1 MEQSVREPAEG
12 SAMHELA
19 HDPSSRKRFLKLVG
33 GAGAAGAFSIFLAAC
48 GSDDE
53 SDTTGASTSE
63 SEDSGAAASKGDL
76 AIVNYA
82 LTLEYLEAAFYQ
94 DVLKSGQV
102 KDPKIGA
109 AAKMILANEQ
119 EHVAALKATAEK
131 LGGPAAKAPKTDFSS
146 VIDAGPDKILET
158 AATVENL
165 GASAYL
171 GQADKI
177 KSKEVLAAALSIH
190 TVEGRHAALLN
201 FVTGKSIT
209 PDGPFAKPSSM
220 DEVLKQ
226 VKPFLAG

>member
-19 HDPSSRKRFLKLVG
+19 HDPSSRKRFLKMVG

-63 SEDSGAAASKGDL
+63 DSGAAASTKGDL

-131 LGGPAAKAPKTDFSS
+131 LGGPAAKKPKTDFTS

-226 VKPFLAG
+226 VKPFLAS

>member
-19 HDPSSRKRFLKLVG
+19 HDPSSRKRFLKMVG

-63 SEDSGAAASKGDL
+63 DSGAASTKGDL

-102 KDPKIGA
+102 TDPKIGA

-131 LGGPAAKAPKTDFSS
+131 LGGPAAKKPKTDFTS
-146 VIDAGPDKILET
+146 VIDAGPDKILAT

-226 VKPFLAG
+226 VKPFLAS

>member
-19 HDPSSRKRFLKLVG
+19 HDPSSRKRFLKMVG

-63 SEDSGAAASKGDL
+63 DSGAAASTKGDL

-102 KDPKIGA
+102 TDPKIGA

-131 LGGPAAKAPKTDFSS
+131 LGGPAAKKPKTDFTS

-165 GASAYL
+165 GSAAYL

-226 VKPFLAG
+226 VKPFLAS